1 MISTRYHLFTVISLF
16 LALGIGI
23 LIGGSLGQQWLSEKQ
38 HVLVDQLEQHYLLQ
52 QEKNRLLTEKYN
64 EVNEAYL
71 AAKSKTDELLR
82 VSLKGSL
89 ANRYFLLF
97 STNNERALRLQ
108 KMIEWAGGHVKLQP
122 SLNYL
127 PVETDGI
134 ILFGDEFND
143 QMDGELLN
151 DLQLLYQAPIVV
163 HTNNQESKWQM
174 PHVHTFNGS
183 MGEVLTEYHFLKNLS
198 HIIPPYKEAGHGS

>member
-38 HVLVDQLEQHYLLQ
+38 HVLVDQLERHYLIQ

-64 EVNEAYL
+64 KLNEAYL

-82 VSLKGSL
+82 LSLKGSL
-89 ANRYFLLF
+89 SNRYFLLF
-97 STNNERALRLQ
+97 SADLEQASRLQ
-108 KMIEWAGGHVKLQP
+108 NIIEWAGGHVKLQP
-122 SLNYL
+122 TLNYL

-143 QMDGELLN
+143 QLDKDLLN
-151 DLQLLYQAPIVV
+151 DLQLLYQAPVVV
-163 HTNNQESKWQM
+163 HTNDRESDWHM
-174 PHVHTFNGS
+174 SNVHTFNGL
-183 MGEVLTEYHFLKNLS
+183 MGEALTEYQFLKNLS
-198 HIIPPYKEAGHGS
+198 RIIPPYEEASHGT